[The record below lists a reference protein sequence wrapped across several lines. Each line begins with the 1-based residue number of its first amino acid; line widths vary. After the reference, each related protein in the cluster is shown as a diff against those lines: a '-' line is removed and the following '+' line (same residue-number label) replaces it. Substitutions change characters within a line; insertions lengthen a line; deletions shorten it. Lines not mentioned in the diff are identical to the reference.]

1 MHLQGS
7 LGCPGTYINDAEHGD
22 LVDDPTVFTNC
33 VLDTYLGFQTASTLL
48 SSHSKINQRGEVPY
62 ISYGSS
68 FWEDVG
74 SSVIETDTHRSEERD
89 RQRREE
95 AAAQL
100 AEWEA
105 GQNERKL
112 QRRRE
117 ARHQKAAAEAHLL
130 GKESSPSS
138 GRYGDRG

>member
-33 VLDTYLGFQTASTLL
+33 VLEERYAFGFSD
-48 SSHSKINQRGEVPY
+48 SKYIAVKSLQDQPEGGWIPY

-74 SSVIETDTHRSEERD
+74 LSVIETETHRSEERD

-95 AAAQL
+95 AAAAM

-105 GQNERKL
+105 SQNERKL
-112 QRRRE
+112 QHDE
-117 ARHQKAAAEAHLL
+117 Q
-130 GKESSPSS
+130 
-138 GRYGDRG
+138 RGC